1 MRRFAPQP
9 VIFWFWLSNEM
20 VEQIVDEKIGCLK
33 EQYHWWVLPLGGVTD
48 LRLKRRFAVSGRLHE
63 ILGLS

>member
-20 VEQIVDEKIGCLK
+20 DEQIVDEKIGCLR
-33 EQYHWWVLPLGGVTD
+33 EQCHWWELPLGGATD
-48 LRLKRRFAVSGRLHE
+48 LRLKRRFAV
-63 ILGLS
+63 